1 MLKIEKFV
9 EGERR
14 STFKAPHLLVSFA
27 NRLLP
32 ESAHADLK
40 AQGIDLREIA
50 AASKNGRPFS
60 TSVWVRE
67 GRIDKRVVISST

>member
-9 EGERR
+9 QGESR
-14 STFKAPHLLVSFA
+14 STFKAPPMLVSFA

-32 ESAHADLK
+32 ESAHAELK

-50 AASKNGRPFS
+50 VASKDGRPSS
-60 TSVWVRE
+60 TSV
-67 GRIDKRVVISST
+67 